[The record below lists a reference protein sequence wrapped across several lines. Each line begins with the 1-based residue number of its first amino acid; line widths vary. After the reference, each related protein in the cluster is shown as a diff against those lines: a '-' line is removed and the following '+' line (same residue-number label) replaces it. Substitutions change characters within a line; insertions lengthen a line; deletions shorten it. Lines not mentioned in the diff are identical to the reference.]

1 MNGDYQLAL
10 DDEAA
15 TETLGARLAQHLRDG
30 LVIYL
35 TGDLGAGKTT
45 LVRGLLRHLG
55 HTGAVKSP
63 TYTLLEEYRL
73 GGRSLYH
80 FDLYRLHDPEELE
93 LIGIRDYADGR
104 AIFLIEWPER
114 GQGWLPQPDLVVKLE
129 QEQQGRTASLR
140 AASEAG
146 GLLLAALAGGVGT
159 T

>member
-1 MNGDYQLAL
+1 MNEFQLAL
-10 DDEAA
+10 PDEGA
-15 TETLGARLAQHLRDG
+15 TEDLGARLALLLRDG

-45 LVRGLLRHLG
+45 LVRGLLRQLG
-55 HTGAVKSP
+55 HDGPVKSP

-73 GGRSLYH
+73 TGRSLYH

-114 GQGWLPQPDLVVKLE
+114 GQGWLPQPDLVVRLE
-129 QEQQGRTASLR
+129 QGVQGRTASLQGTS
-140 AASEAG
+140 AAG
-146 GLLLAALAGGVGT
+146 GMLLAALAAGAAAT
-159 T
+159 